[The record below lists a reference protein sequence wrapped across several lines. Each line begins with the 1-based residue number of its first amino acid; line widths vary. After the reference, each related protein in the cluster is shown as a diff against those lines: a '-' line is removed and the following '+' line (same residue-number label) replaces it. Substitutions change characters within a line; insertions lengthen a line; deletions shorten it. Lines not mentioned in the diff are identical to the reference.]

1 MQQSYFLNDSEWVK
15 FIVPNW
21 CPNFYW
27 LNFPDPR
34 FPRNVKTYQHW
45 AVVCYWLLCCLLT
58 ALNSKHSCLLMFSHF
73 LVCLN
78 NLTLICTIQVSSLFV
93 LCNCCCFVPLHV
105 PAMHL
110 DLLLDTIQAELNSIT
125 KVTHPNTWIKLV
137 WFCHFG
143 LAQPGLSLLL
153 SWKTVQLLVVENK
166 IAASQ
171 PIGLSCHEFTRPSSN
186 SKSFHLLAD

>member
-1 MQQSYFLNDSEWVK
+1 MK

-125 KVTHPNTWIKLV
+125 KVTQKYLDKTRLI
-137 WFCHFG
+137 
-143 LAQPGLSLLL
+143 LSFWACPAWSLTPLELENSSAACGWEQNSSKSAHWPEL
-153 SWKTVQLLVVENK
+153 SW
-166 IAASQ
+166 I
-171 PIGLSCHEFTRPSSN
+171 H
-186 SKSFHLLAD
+186 